1 MSSEEGGTKIGGP
14 VVSVTITFGARQS
27 NSFLKI
33 TGLTLFFSLG
43 LFLPQGKQVG
53 TWNSKMENARSEVMV
68 ESAPIT
74 FLSYIL
80 ALQVSYSVTYKSIF

>member
-1 MSSEEGGTKIGGP
+1 MSNEEGGTEIGGP

-27 NSFLKI
+27 NSFFKI
-33 TGLTLFFSLG
+33 TGLTPFLNLG

-68 ESAPIT
+68 ERTPIT
-74 FLSYIL
+74 LLSYIL